1 MRNLIFQTIQT
12 ALLGIVDANDQPV
25 IQHIDRF
32 NNQLQYAEGEQPFRT
47 PAVLIQFRDIEW
59 KPLGKGV
66 REAVVEVALHVV
78 TDSRVGLWSDT
89 MTVFSFLDVINAR
102 LHCLHAVDGKRTM
115 DSLTIIA
122 SSTDDEFDELEDN
135 VETYSCHVTDG
146 SACEVPAASSRHI
159 IFDVDAGLDHTA
171 TS

>member
-1 MRNLIFQTIQT
+1 MHSQRPHVLFR
-12 ALLGIVDANDQPV
+12 
-25 IQHIDRF
+25 H
-32 NNQLQYAEGEQPFRT
+32 EGEQPFRT

-59 KPLGKGV
+59 KQLGKGV

-78 TDSRVGLWSDT
+78 TDSRVGHWSDT
-89 MTVFSFLDVINAR
+89 MTVFSFLDIINAR

-159 IFDVDAGLDHTA
+159 IFNVDAGLDHPA